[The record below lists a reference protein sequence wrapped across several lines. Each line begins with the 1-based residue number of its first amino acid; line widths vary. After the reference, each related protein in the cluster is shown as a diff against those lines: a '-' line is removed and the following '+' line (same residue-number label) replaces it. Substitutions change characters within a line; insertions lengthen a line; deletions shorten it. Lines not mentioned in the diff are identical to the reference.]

1 MESVAVGNTITVSET
16 YRRPIDPALRR
27 RTGRLPFRGNS
38 KLREV
43 QAIALS
49 FIGCVLCILSS
60 ARTGSLASEIFRH
73 PFHQLFSCGSG
84 ICSLGFR
91 WSCTYHAN
99 NQHGCRRNTPQEGP
113 SAPI

>member
-16 YRRPIDPALRR
+16 YRRAIDPGRRR

-49 FIGCVLCILSS
+49 FIGCVLSILSS
-60 ARTGSLASEIFRH
+60 AGTRSLASELFRH
-73 PFHQLFSCGSG
+73 PFHQLFSCGSRVW
-84 ICSLGFR
+84 SLGVR
-91 WSCTYHAN
+91 SVCTYHCN
-99 NQHGCRRNTPQEGP
+99 N
-113 SAPI
+113 